1 MTVMNGAREI
11 KIVLLIR
18 KLIKEHKKYINYRV
32 QDENFLVFMIF
43 NYYYVIMKRLH
54 PKAQIWQ
61 LKNLWSVN
69 LLMKYDKM
77 SYRLSKED
85 KRCILIA
92 FYLFNKVENSKILVD
107 HVIADI
113 FKLKNHY

>member
-1 MTVMNGAREI
+1 MTVMNGARKI

-54 PKAQIWQ
+54 PKAQVWQ
-61 LKNLWSVN
+61 LKNTYNVCTV
-69 LLMKYDKM
+69 MRHKKIK
-77 SYRLSKED
+77 YRLSKED

-92 FYLFNKVENSKILVD
+92 FYLFNKVEHSKILVD

-113 FKLKNHY
+113 FKLRN

>member
-32 QDENFLVFMIF
+32 QDENFLVFMVF
-43 NYYYVIMKRLH
+43 NCYYAIMKRLH
-54 PKAQIWQ
+54 PKAQVWQ
-61 LKNLWSVN
+61 LRNLWSVN

-85 KRCILIA
+85 KRCILMA
-92 FYLFNKVENSKILVD
+92 FHMFNAVEYNETLVD
-107 HVIADI
+107 NVITNL
-113 FKLKNHY
+113 FKLKEYY

>member
-1 MTVMNGAREI
+1 MNGAREI

-18 KLIKEHKKYINYRV
+18 KLIKEYKKYINYRI

-54 PKAQIWQ
+54 PKAQVWQ
-61 LKNLWSVN
+61 LRNLWSVN

-85 KRCILIA
+85 KRCIFIA
-92 FYLFNKVENSKILVD
+92 FSLFNRIEYNKILVD
-107 HVIADI
+107 NVITNI
-113 FKLKNHY
+113 FKLKK

>member
-18 KLIKEHKKYINYRV
+18 KLIKKHKKYINYRV
-32 QDENFLVFMIF
+32 NDEGFIVFMVF

-54 PKAQIWQ
+54 PKAQVWQ
-61 LKNLWSVN
+61 LRNLWSVN
-69 LLMKYDKM
+69 LLMKYDKI

-92 FYLFNKVENSKILVD
+92 FYLFNRIEYNKTLVD

>member
-18 KLIKEHKKYINYRV
+18 KLIKEYKKYINYRV

-43 NYYYVIMKRLH
+43 NYYYVTMKRLH
-54 PKAQIWQ
+54 PKAQVWQ
-61 LKNLWSVN
+61 LRNLWSVN
-69 LLMKYDKM
+69 LLMEYDKM

-92 FYLFNKVENSKILVD
+92 FHLFNRIEYNKTLVD
-107 HVIADI
+107 HVITDI
-113 FKLKNHY
+113 FKLRN

>member
-32 QDENFLVFMIF
+32 NDENFIVFMVF

-54 PKAQIWQ
+54 PKAQVWQ
-61 LKNLWSVN
+61 LRNLWSVN
-69 LLMKYDKM
+69 LLMKYNKI

-85 KRCILIA
+85 KRCILMA
-92 FYLFNKVENSKILVD
+92 FHMFNAVEYNETLVD
-107 HVIADI
+107 NVITNL
-113 FKLKNHY
+113 FKLKEYY

>member
-1 MTVMNGAREI
+1 MAVMNGAREI
-11 KIVLLIR
+11 KITLFIL

-61 LKNLWSVN
+61 LKNSFRIN
-69 LLMKYDKM
+69 LNMKYKKIQ
-77 SYRLSKED
+77 YRLSKED

-92 FYLFNKVENSKILVD
+92 FHMFNEVEHSKILVD
-107 HVIADI
+107 HVITNL
-113 FKLKNHY
+113 FKLKEYY